1 MKMAPTSFIP
11 LTVDANQ
18 LNIYAM
24 AQMDLFA
31 AAVSAPSPV
40 PTEESIRL
48 RFETILVR
56 LRQASEMPLTE
67 REVAFWKVVTPQMS
81 NWLPPVE
88 RQAVCAEFNEHLE
101 RLKAA

>member
-1 MKMAPTSFIP
+1 MAPTSFIP